1 VTLSEALSEKI
12 QELLTERG
20 WSQAEFGEQL
30 GLTQSAVSGI
40 LRSKRRSQVLAF
52 YEKLAAIFGM
62 PLSVLFADLEQRV
75 RPTPRPTPTR
85 PSPGDAMPIRVTE
98 SSKGAADHAERR
110 TFSDFPPFDPLS
122 PADVDWRTPPRNA
135 LWEQLRDCCDRL
147 LVTSSLLAEEAA
159 RNQKRLDQLLERER
173 ARTGPE
179 PDATQRAVVP
189 PDRSASAADAPRS
202 GERRRVA
209 RPIPP
214 CP

>member
-1 VTLSEALSEKI
+1 
-12 QELLTERG
+12 
-20 WSQAEFGEQL
+20 
-30 GLTQSAVSGI
+30 
-40 LRSKRRSQVLAF
+40 
-52 YEKLAAIFGM
+52 
-62 PLSVLFADLEQRV
+62 
-75 RPTPRPTPTR
+75 
-85 PSPGDAMPIRVTE
+85 MPIRVTE

-159 RNQKRLDQLLERER
+159 RNQKRLDQLLARER

-179 PDATQRAVVP
+179 PDATQRDVVP

-209 RPIPP
+209 RPI
-214 CP
+214 